1 MKFEAVPTWAADRLG
16 KLPARWRDRL
26 EYQWRKHAQFS
37 SDGMTLEAWKAEKAG
52 RIKKADAWLTRR
64 LDELEAGARAG
75 VHPAMDDAAIC
86 KLAEQEARDH
96 GDRQNKIAGDF
107 RRAVAREV
115 PSDDLGA
122 ALLQLL
128 TADAKQAMQGRGLL
142 DLYPNG
148 PTMTEAGKL
157 ARLKCRAFW
166 RRVLRKVHAR
176 TVEQCAIAL
185 GIVNGNEDVYLSR
198 ESLRIQ
204 MARQTANAAMLANS
218 VAVGEYGQEM
228 TLASVAERSVSNPT
242 IRRGELMTRVSG
254 FELCADQM
262 GHVKR
267 WAVLTCPSRM
277 HKFTTVDLPGGKK
290 KTVENRRY
298 DGTKPGEAQRYL
310 AGQWRKLCAWWAR
323 QGLRVYGFRTTE
335 PHKDATPHWN
345 VLCFFAPM
353 TDRVTLKTR
362 TKEPRRAVVVF
373 DKGLRRYFLFND
385 QEATEQLR
393 REAKKRRVKIKA
405 IEDGAGSA
413 AAYIAKYISKGIDG
427 KGLERDLWG
436 NPIETATKAV
446 VAWSRVWGI
455 RQFQQ
460 IGGPPV
466 TVWRELRKL
475 NPENLGT
482 EAETADTL
490 RSAAAAVNLRLDEPD
505 EKMAVAWKRYTDTQG
520 GPCAK
525 RKAWKV
531 RMLMQ
536 QRETA
541 NRYGEASAAR
551 MVGVWA
557 AGRVPTAAPAHLA
570 ARGINAGGFYRPAF
584 TAIES
589 ERCAWVVVSA
599 SQGRAD
605 AVDEALREHC
615 ARLEAQIAAMD
626 AEAAERARV
635 RIAALQRQSAA
646 FRALEGE
653 LSPEEVR
660 EREALAPWTRV
671 NNCTATPTL
680 DRLDRRHMD
689 TAPAAFGP
697 LKRRRA
703 KLGRHYE
710 WKSREAGGLSTNEE
724 KNGQS
729 NPTS

>member
-16 KLPARWRDRL
+16 KLPARWRERL
-26 EYQWRKHAQFS
+26 EYQWRKHGYVNSHDLDLPTWTERKSRARS
-37 SDGMTLEAWKAEKAG
+37 AAN
-52 RIKKADAWLTRR
+52 AWLTRR
-64 LDELEAGARAG
+64 LDELEAGASAG

-185 GIVNGNEDVYLSR
+185 GIVNADEDVYLSR

-204 MARQTANAAMLANS
+204 MARQAANAAMLANS

-254 FELCADQM
+254 FELCADKL

-277 HKFTTVDLPGGKK
+277 HKFTTVNLPGGKK
-290 KTVENRRY
+290 KSVENRRY
-298 DGTKPGEAQRYL
+298 DGTKPGDAQRYL

-335 PHKDATPHWN
+335 PHRDATPHWN

-353 TDRVTLKTR
+353 TERVTLKTR

-405 IEDGAGSA
+405 IDDGAGSA

-427 KGLERDLWG
+427 KGMERDLWG

-446 VAWSRVWGI
+446 VAWARVWGI

-490 RSAAAAVNLRLDEPD
+490 SSAAAAVNLRLDEPD
-505 EKMAVAWKRYTDTQG
+505 EKMAVAWQRYTDTQG

-570 ARGINAGGFYRPAF
+570 ARGIAYPAGSFYRPAF
-584 TAIES
+584 TAVES

-626 AEAAERARV
+626 TEAAERARV
-635 RIAALQRQSAA
+635 RLEALQRQQAA

-680 DRLDRRHMD
+680 DRVDRRHMD
-689 TAPAAFGP
+689 AAPAAFGP

-703 KLGRHYE
+703 KLGRHYD
-710 WKSREAGGLSTNEE
+710 WKSREAGGLSTKE
-724 KNGQS
+724 
-729 NPTS
+729 TT